1 MPVKRSYSQ
10 ITPGGGGY
18 RKIYKAKKKYNNGVS
33 STSALIADHKILS
46 ASRIVTMRYSERFDI
61 NASALDVP
69 GSHIF
74 SANGLH
80 DPNITGTG
88 HQPRGYDQLM
98 TMYRHYEVLEAL
110 IEIWAD
116 PIDLETSQLLTLSV
130 RSSNSPV
137 PLRTDMMEHRTAIT
151 KAMAGSN
158 GGPGVV
164 YHKIACKPG
173 EFLGLKDDD
182 TVRGAEGFNPA
193 SPVYFHVN
201 TLPIPGV
208 DAGIVHCQARIT
220 YKVKLSEPKEPVQS

>member
-1 MPVKRSYSQ
+1 MPVKRSYSN
-10 ITPGGGGY
+10 ITPGGSGT
-18 RKIYKAKKKYNNGVS
+18 RKIYKARKKYNNGVAA
-33 STSALIADHKILS
+33 TSLLSADHKILS
-46 ASRIVTMRYSERFDI
+46 ASKIVTMRYSEQFTID
-61 NASALDVP
+61 ASALDVP
-69 GSHIF
+69 GSYIF

-98 TMYRHYEVLEAL
+98 AMYRHYEVLEAM

-116 PIDLETSQLLTLSV
+116 PNDLTNAGLLTLSV

-137 PLRTDMMEHRTAIT
+137 ALRTNMLEHRTAIT
-151 KAMAGSN
+151 KSYSGSN
-158 GGPGVV
+158 GGPSVI

-173 EFLGLKDDD
+173 EFLGLKNDD
-182 TVRGAEGFNPA
+182 TVRGAVGFNPA

-201 TLPIPGV
+201 TLPIPSTDQGP
-208 DAGIVHCQARIT
+208 VHCQARIT